1 MSRHIIELAD
11 GSRHII
17 ELPDTQSGQ
26 RINAQTVKS
35 ESGGNPN
42 AVSPVGARGLMQ
54 VMPQTAAAPGYGIK
68 PSNGTPQDDQRVGEQ
83 LLQTHINKYGD
94 NAKAWAA
101 YNAGQKWVDRAVQRA
116 NAAAPGTQEASWWW
130 QLNNDDRSPANR
142 KQTHDYVVKN
152 MAGISAGQPAPTNKG
167 GLSQNARDFRLK
179 GAAGD
184 PGIIEQFAGGAKH
197 GLDRMAY
204 GLKSM
209 FTDLS
214 PEEKQLLEQGKSFV
228 EDTGAASSVGQL
240 GSEMLATAP
249 IASGVVGVAGKA
261 LTKAVPA
268 LAKVASY
275 GGRVLNPGLVANAA
289 GQGAISGG
297 LAVPEEG
304 QTRAGNMATGAVIGA
319 ALPIAMAGVQKPLST
334 VWNAVMP
341 TASATQRRAAK
352 VLQRTLSD
360 DDIAAATK
368 NLQNAQPARVPLSTA
383 ATADNMKLAELERG
397 ARQRATADFA
407 THDQNVGHNVWDAIL
422 TDATYDPNGA
432 ALLNRFISPQGTPQT
447 AQVLQATSGGGSIP
461 RVTGSVLRK
470 AMGRTENALDPST
483 IAGLQDTS
491 ELLRRHELYK
501 NVTNTGTP
509 RWNHGSIGDAV
520 STGLAGLHMWGTRA
534 LFDST
539 INRGSKAA
547 EKVLD
552 EALLK
557 PENFL
562 ALIAQKQQLGQPLTA
577 AEQSM
582 KQTILGLSRGAA
594 VPGEQ

>member
-1 MSRHIIELAD
+1 
-11 GSRHII
+11 
-17 ELPDTQSGQ
+17 
-26 RINAQTVKS
+26 
-35 ESGGNPN
+35 
-42 AVSPVGARGLMQ
+42 
-54 VMPQTAAAPGYGIK
+54 
-68 PSNGTPQDDQRVGEQ
+68 
-83 LLQTHINKYGD
+83 
-94 NAKAWAA
+94 
-101 YNAGQKWVDRAVQRA
+101 
-116 NAAAPGTQEASWWW
+116 
-130 QLNNDDRSPANR
+130 
-142 KQTHDYVVKN
+142 
-152 MAGISAGQPAPTNKG
+152 
-167 GLSQNARDFRLK
+167 
-179 GAAGD
+179 
-184 PGIIEQFAGGAKH
+184 
-197 GLDRMAY
+197 
-204 GLKSM
+204 
-209 FTDLS
+209 
-214 PEEKQLLEQGKSFV
+214 
-228 EDTGAASSVGQL
+228 
-240 GSEMLATAP
+240 
-249 IASGVVGVAGKA
+249 
-261 LTKAVPA
+261 
-268 LAKVASY
+268 
-275 GGRVLNPGLVANAA
+275 
-289 GQGAISGG
+289 
-297 LAVPEEG
+297 
-304 QTRAGNMATGAVIGA
+304 
-319 ALPIAMAGVQKPLST
+319 
-334 VWNAVMP
+334 
-341 TASATQRRAAK
+341 
-352 VLQRTLSD
+352 
-360 DDIAAATK
+360 
-368 NLQNAQPARVPLSTA
+368 
-383 ATADNMKLAELERG
+383 MKLAELERG

-491 ELLRRHELYK
+491 ELLRKHELYK

-509 RWNHGSIGDAV
+509 RWNHGGIGDAV